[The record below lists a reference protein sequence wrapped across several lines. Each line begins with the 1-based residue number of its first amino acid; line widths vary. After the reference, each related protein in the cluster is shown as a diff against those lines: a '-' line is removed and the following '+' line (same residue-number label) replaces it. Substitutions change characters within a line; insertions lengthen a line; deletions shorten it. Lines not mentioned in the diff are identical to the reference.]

1 VTAGRTT
8 LLLLALALLPL
19 SVAAQGWRVDASAGR
34 AVHDPVQARVGSTVA
49 SVGLSYDG
57 GAARWLYLS
66 AGSPLD
72 GAGPAWGAGGL
83 GGWLGVELGD
93 WSVGASLGAHAFGY
107 GSADSVRSGGGGTVE
122 VLPTLAW
129 ARGLVRAEVSAGF
142 VGNFDV
148 TDDSTRQRSAL
159 DTGARLAFAPA
170 AGVEVAGEG
179 RYLVVEGERWPYAG
193 AALQVER
200 GPMTGW
206 AYAGQ
211 WLGRDSL
218 DPSTAYGAGA
228 GYRIDRRTRVEVG
241 VRQEPTDPLYLSTPR
256 RTWSVQLSRAIGRV
270 RDGEPAGALAAAP
283 SLAPEVAAGMAT
295 FRLPADAADLAG
307 AGAKANVPVLVGDFN
322 SWRPVAMTRA
332 GAFWTVTVPVGPG
345 AHHYAFRKADGT
357 VVVPPGVPTVDDGF
371 GGVSAVLLVP

>member
-1 VTAGRTT
+1 VTAGRTA
-8 LLLLALALLPL
+8 LLLLTLALLPPL
-19 SVAAQGWRVDASAGR
+19 TLAAQGWRVEAAAGR

-57 GAARWLYLS
+57 GSARWLYLS

-72 GAGPAWGAGGL
+72 GAGPAWGAGGA
-83 GGWLGVELGD
+83 GGWLGFVLGD
-93 WSVGASLGAHAFGY
+93 WSLGAALGAHAFGY

-122 VLPTLAW
+122 VLPTLSW
-129 ARGLVRAEVSAGF
+129 AHGLVRAELSAGF
-142 VGNFDV
+142 VGNLDV
-148 TDDSTRQRSAL
+148 VDDTTRRRGAL
-159 DTGARLAFAPA
+159 DTGARLAYAPA
-170 AGVEVAGEG
+170 PGVEVAGEG

-200 GPMTGW
+200 GPVTGW

-211 WLGRDSL
+211 WMGRDSL
-218 DPSTAYGAGA
+218 DPATAYGAGA
-228 GYRIDRRTRVEVG
+228 GYRIDRRTRVEIG
-241 VRQEPTDPLYLSTPR
+241 VRQEPTDPVYLSTPR

-270 RDGEPAGALAAAP
+270 RDEEPAGARAAAP
-283 SLAPEVAAGMAT
+283 SLAPEVVGGTAT
-295 FRLPADAADLAG
+295 FRLPAAPAE
-307 AGAKANVPVLVGDFN
+307 ANAPVLLGDFN

-332 GAFWTVTVPVGPG
+332 GAFWTATVPVGPG
-345 AHHYAFRKADGT
+345 AHHYAFRRADGT